1 MPPGRPPSRTASAP
15 ARTCRTARCSAWPW
29 RASSGVSAPWPG
41 GWPGPP
47 PRCRGRAAGLAGRG
61 GPGSPVP
68 RTVEAGAAAGGRAA
82 VAGTAAEG
90 EPASHKDEALLRL
103 APHLV
108 LDGLQ
113 LAAEAVGAARAV
125 LYVRRD
131 LRASTRLDVQISE
144 RERRG
149 LDRVAVEIVSAPTR
163 FLAGE
168 ESALASLVSG
178 GMAGPRFTPPRVFEP
193 GVDGG
198 PTPLPKLETL
208 APLAPPPRLP
218 PRRCPA
224 PGTPA

>member
-1 MPPGRPPSRTASAP
+1 MPPGKHLRTAW
-15 ARTCRTARCSAWPW
+15 C
-29 RASSGVSAPWPG
+29 GQ
-41 GWPGPP
+41 
-47 PRCRGRAAGLAGRG
+47 AGDEPDDA
-61 GPGSPVP
+61 
-68 RTVEAGAAAGGRAA
+68 
-82 VAGTAAEG
+82 
-90 EPASHKDEALLRL
+90 PASHKDEALLRL
-103 APHLV
+103 APHMV

-178 GMAGPRFTPPRVFEP
+178 GMAGPRITPPR
-193 GVDGG
+193 G
-198 PTPLPKLETL
+198 LPRRRGARPTL
-208 APLAPPPRLP
+208 AHNRDELAPPPPLP
-218 PRRCPA
+218 PHP
-224 PGTPA
+224 